1 MEIGIPL
8 IVIGAAIIAYA
19 IYSQRRDRTASTDTD
34 APAASEAVADV
45 NVDRPRPDV
54 ADFHVAGEE
63 ARVTFDVPLP
73 DGDVDDVLRDLLTN
87 EAVEV
92 IREKR
97 HSLPIDQVTKV
108 VALAGRGG
116 DPVEVGSIELA
127 EPGDLPPAVMDLPL
141 LQFSHLG
148 HDPLEQQF
156 QDDSTAGATPAVVTD
171 TDAALGPIGAE
182 LALPKA
188 VDVGLRSLG
197 VDPGTMTAPE
207 LVLGMLKLYGYAVT
221 DVNDTTKHATKGG
234 QTTFVRLVPH
244 QEGGYAELDESAIR
258 RFVADFAEARL
269 DRGLVVTDKYG
280 PFEVYERER
289 RDPRVRFVTRE
300 RLQKFVDSLALS

>member
-8 IVIGAAIIAYA
+8 ILIGAAIIAYA
-19 IYSQRRDRTASTDTD
+19 IISQRRQQAAEPDAAADEAPTAQ
-34 APAASEAVADV
+34 DV
-45 NVDRPRPDV
+45 NVDRPRPAV

-73 DGDVDDVLRDLLTN
+73 DGEVDDVLRDLLTH

-108 VALAGRGG
+108 IALAGRGG
-116 DPVEVGSIELA
+116 DPVEVGTVELA
-127 EPGDLPPAVMDLPL
+127 EPGDLPPAVMDMPL

-148 HDPLEQQF
+148 HDPLEESF
-156 QDDSTAGATPAVVTD
+156 QEDETPQAPPDVLTG
-171 TDAALGPIGAE
+171 TDATLGPVGAE
-182 LALPKA
+182 LQIPKA

-197 VDPGTMTAPE
+197 VDPATMSAPD
-207 LVLGMLKLYGYAVT
+207 LVLGMLKLYGYTVT
-221 DVNDTTKHATKGG
+221 DVSEDTKRAIKGG
-234 QTTFVRLVPH
+234 QSTFLRLVPH
-244 QEGGYAELDESAIR
+244 QSGGYAELDESEIR
-258 RFVADFAEARL
+258 RFVADFADARL
-269 DRGLVVTDKYG
+269 DRGMLVTDKYG
-280 PFEVYERER
+280 PFEVYQRER

>member
-1 MEIGIPL
+1 MNKGRVAANEALERLRDGNARFVDGDRCIDTYLSHTRIDEHIGGQAPFAVVLGCSDSRVPVEIIF
-8 IVIGAAIIAYA
+8 
-19 IYSQRRDRTASTDTD
+19 
-34 APAASEAVADV
+34 DV
-45 NVDRPRPDV
+45 GLGDLFVVR
-54 ADFHVAGEE
+54 VAGNIV
-63 ARVTFDVPLP
+63 AP
-73 DGDVDDVLRDLLTN
+73 
-87 EAVEV
+87 
-92 IREKR
+92 
-97 HSLPIDQVTKV
+97 SL
-108 VALAGRGG
+108 
-116 DPVEVGSIELA
+116 VGSIELA

-258 RFVADFAEARL
+258 QFVADFAEARL

>member
-19 IYSQRRDRTASTDTD
+19 IYSQRRNR
-34 APAASEAVADV
+34 ASEMPDTGPAKTSTADV
-45 NVDRPRPDV
+45 NVDRPRPSV
-54 ADFHVAGEE
+54 ADFHVAGNE

-73 DGDVDDVLRDLLTN
+73 DGDVDNVLRDLLTH

-97 HSLPIDQVTKV
+97 HSLPIDQVTRV
-108 VALAGRGG
+108 VALAGREA
-116 DPVEVGSIELA
+116 DPVEVGAVELA
-127 EPGDLPPAVMDLPL
+127 EPGDLPPAVMDMPL

-148 HDPLEQQF
+148 HDPLEEQF
-156 QDDSTAGATPAVVTD
+156 HEDKEPQAPPEVVTG

-182 LALPKA
+182 LQIPKA

-197 VDPGTMTAPE
+197 VDPATMSAPD
-207 LVLGMLKLYGYAVT
+207 LVVGMLKLYGYTVT
-221 DVNDTTKHATKGG
+221 DVSDNTKQAVKGG
-234 QTTFVRLVPH
+234 QTTFLRLVPH
-244 QEGGYAELDESAIR
+244 QSGGYAELDETDIR
-258 RFVADFAEARL
+258 RFVADFADARAE
-269 DRGLVVTDKYG
+269 RGLLVTDKYG
-280 PFEVYERER
+280 PFEVYQRER
-289 RDPRVRFVTRE
+289 RDPKVRFVTRE